1 MSLSDKLSRIIGNPE
16 PTKKTCQDGKGIDE
30 LVKGD
35 WETIGSM
42 RVFQVESSHR
52 IDASKL
58 NIQKLCSVAGV
69 DVPEPDKILF
79 FDTETTGLAG
89 GTGVFAFLVGLG
101 FVSGTRFLVI
111 QLFMPGFGD
120 EPAMLEM
127 LSEFAKPFTHLASFN
142 GKMFD
147 LPLLSTRFSLSRTE
161 NTLAGKPHLDL
172 LHLSRPVWKRKLE
185 SCSLKSLEANI
196 LGFEREDDIDGA
208 LIPEV
213 YFNWMRTGNP
223 DRLPDVIRHNQ
234 LDVSSMY
241 RLLEVLG
248 SIYQDP
254 ESNHFESPLE
264 MLGLARYLDRK
275 GHEDKAFPLLEKAT
289 DSSESVMKDEAWTQ
303 LGMLHKKKGEFAKAA
318 QCFSNVS
325 LSSLHSVKALCEL
338 AKHYEHLEKDYQKAL
353 EATNKAIA
361 ANRNLYILTGNQSGT
376 TDDLKKRA
384 DRLTRKNLKMSK
396 ADKSTKND

>member
-1 MSLSDKLSRIIGNPE
+1 MSLSGKLSRIIGHPE
-16 PTKKTCQDGKGIDE
+16 PVMKSQQPNRSIDE
-30 LVKGD
+30 LIKGN

-42 RVFQVESSHR
+42 KVFQIESSHR
-52 IDASKL
+52 IDVSKL
-58 NIQKLCSVAGV
+58 QIKKLCNVANV
-69 DVPEPDKILF
+69 DAPEPDKILF

-101 FVSGTRFLVI
+101 FVSGSRFLVI

-120 EPAMLEM
+120 EPALLEM
-127 LSEFAKPFTHLASFN
+127 LSDFAKPFTHIASFN

-147 LPLLSTRFSLSRTE
+147 LPLLTTRFSFLRVE
-161 NTLAGKPHLDL
+161 NTMIDKPHLDL

-185 SCSLKSLEANI
+185 SCSLKSLEINI
-196 LGFEREDDIDGA
+196 LGVERENDIDGA

-248 SIYQDP
+248 SMYENP
-254 ESNHFESPLE
+254 ESSHFDSPVE

-275 GHEDKAFPLLEKAT
+275 GHQDLASPLLQKAV
-289 DSSESVMKDEAWTQ
+289 DSRECSMKDEAWTQ
-303 LGMLHKKKGEFAKAA
+303 LGMLHKKKGEFVKAA

-325 LSSLHSVKALCEL
+325 LNSQYSVQALCEL
-338 AKHYEHLEKDYQKAL
+338 AKHYEHTEKDYQKAL
-353 EATNKAIA
+353 DITNKAISV
-361 ANRNLYILTGNQSGT
+361 NRNMYILTGKSDETVN
-376 TDDLKKRA
+376 LAKRA
-384 DRLTRKNLKMSK
+384 ERLTRKKLKSSVK
-396 ADKSTKND
+396 TVNSDDQ

>member
-1 MSLSDKLSRIIGNPE
+1 
-16 PTKKTCQDGKGIDE
+16 
-30 LVKGD
+30 
-35 WETIGSM
+35 
-42 RVFQVESSHR
+42 
-52 IDASKL
+52 
-58 NIQKLCSVAGV
+58 
-69 DVPEPDKILF
+69 

-101 FVSGTRFLVI
+101 FVSGSRFLVI
-111 QLFMPGFGD
+111 QFFMPGFGD

-147 LPLLSTRFSLSRTE
+147 LPLLTTRFSLSRIE
-161 NTLAGKPHLDL
+161 NTLAQKPHLDL

-208 LIPEV
+208 MIPEV
-213 YFNWMRTGNP
+213 YFNWMRTGSP
-223 DRLPDVIRHNQ
+223 DHLPDVIKHNQ

-254 ESNHFESPLE
+254 ESSHFESPLE

-275 GHEDKAFPLLEKAT
+275 GHLEMASPLLQKAT
-289 DSSESVMKDEAWTQ
+289 DSRECAMKDEAWAQ
-303 LGMLHKKKGEFAKAA
+303 LGLLHKKKGDFAKAA
-318 QCFSNVS
+318 ECFSNVS
-325 LSSLHSVKALCEL
+325 LNSQHSVKALCEL
-338 AKHYEHLEKDYQKAL
+338 AKHYEHMEKDYQKAL
-353 EATNKAIA
+353 DATNKAIA
-361 ANRNLYILTGNQSGT
+361 ANRNMYILTGQAGT
-376 TDDLKKRA
+376 NDDLKKRA
-384 DRLTRKNLKMSK
+384 DRLVRKKLKS
-396 ADKSTKND
+396 SEKNK